1 MVRKRSRRRSAA
13 HGRADEEG
21 VSSYNPV
28 HQAAIYEIV
37 DNQLRDGTP
46 PETRQT
52 LERLIAEGHT
62 RQEARRLI
70 ACAVVSEIYNVLQ
83 RHEPYDEARYIA
95 ALQRLPTMPW
105 E

>member
-1 MVRKRSRRRSAA
+1 V
-13 HGRADEEG
+13 HGKADEDG
-21 VSSYNPV
+21 VPSYNPV
-28 HQAAIYEIV
+28 LQAAIYEVV

-52 LERLIAEGHT
+52 LDRLVAEGHT

-70 ACAVVSEIYNVLQ
+70 ACAVVSEIFGILK

-95 ALQRLPTMPW
+95 TLQRLPTMPW

>member
-1 MVRKRSRRRSAA
+1 MARKRL
-13 HGRADEEG
+13 HGRPRARRGSDEES

-28 HQAAIYEIV
+28 LQATIYEIV

-52 LERLIAEGHT
+52 LERLIAEGHS

-70 ACAVVSEIYNVLQ
+70 ACAVVSENFDILQ
-83 RHEPYDEARYIA
+83 RREPYDEARYVA